1 MKPWVGNKTETRVA
15 MRTKDETTEEKGL
28 CAVANPIIPRG
39 FPQKLRRSLLFLFP
53 MTMEREAARR
63 FTRRAV
69 CLSLTYASLYGRRVP
84 KKRRLRPLR
93 NVLNR

>member
-15 MRTKDETTEEKGL
+15 RRTKDETTEEKGL

-53 MTMEREAARR
+53 VAMEREAARR

-69 CLSLTYASLYGRRVP
+69 CLSLTYASLCGRRVP